1 MLNKMIDSRVQW
13 IQKLTIAASIALFAP
28 IAALASPGVISAEA
42 VTSDALL
49 QKQSEIDAYVFE
61 QHKEDLAK
69 QGIQVTNTGPV
80 GDKVEIGILDYTDEK
95 AKYLYDIFG
104 TELVK
109 VVEGQQAVLLG
120 SPIASTEGS
129 SSVNNNAVGTTSVTS
144 DALLKKQSEIDAY
157 VFKQNKE
164 DLAKQGIQVTNTGAV
179 GDKVEVGILDYT
191 DKKADYLYNLFG
203 TELVKVVEGQQA
215 VLLDNS
221 APLTTTTTASVN
233 EAGQSNSQFVPWI
246 IALVVVAIGAIALFS
261 RKLRVSRK

>member
-1 MLNKMIDSRVQW
+1 MLNKIIDSRTQW

-28 IAALASPGVISAEA
+28 IAAFASPSVISAEE
-42 VTSDALL
+42 VTLQAKSNDALL

-61 QHKEDLAK
+61 QHK
-69 QGIQVTNTGPV
+69 
-80 GDKVEIGILDYTDEK
+80 DE
-95 AKYLYDIFG
+95 
-104 TELVK
+104 
-109 VVEGQQAVLLG
+109 
-120 SPIASTEGS
+120 
-129 SSVNNNAVGTTSVTS
+129 
-144 DALLKKQSEIDAY
+144 
-157 VFKQNKE
+157 
-164 DLAKQGIQVTNTGAV
+164 LAKQGIQVTNTGAV

-246 IALVVVAIGAIALFS
+246 IALVVVVIGAIALFS

>member
-1 MLNKMIDSRVQW
+1 MFNKMIESRTQW

-109 VVEGQQAVLLG
+109 VVEGQQAVLFG
-120 SPIASTEGS
+120 SPVATTEGS
-129 SSVNNNAVGTTSVTS
+129 SIAVGTTSETN
-144 DALLKKQSEIDAY
+144 DALLQKQNEIDAY
-157 VFKQNKE
+157 VFEQHKDE
-164 DLAKQGIQVTNTGAV
+164 LAKQGIQVTNTGPV

-191 DKKADYLYNLFG
+191 DEKADYLYNLFG
-203 TELVKVVEGQQA
+203 TDLVKVVEGQQA
-215 VLLDNS
+215 VLLD
-221 APLTTTTTASVN
+221 APLTPTATVN
-233 EAGQSNSQFVPWI
+233 EAGSSMSQYVPWI
-246 IALVVVAIGAIALFS
+246 IALVVVVLGAFALFS